1 MYSLKQ
7 VRFKRWIG
15 PATQN
20 LKAASMKKKTLYLLF
35 TVLVIVAGAVG
46 LFWYIQMRPA
56 LPYLRLLSSG
66 DRTKIFTASDMLCGV
81 VSRGKDANGNLLA
94 ENIRGYQPLRGYAR
108 RMVARKVIEVL
119 ATTDDHDVIRSLL
132 WASTRHSAKSFDISG
147 ADLYLITN
155 AIDIAN
161 ADFRRIGE
169 RFRFRPGR
177 NNETYYDRYI
187 IEEDNGIPVLT
198 LYAPGH

>member
-1 MYSLKQ
+1 
-7 VRFKRWIG
+7 
-15 PATQN
+15 
-20 LKAASMKKKTLYLLF
+20 MKKKTLYLLF

-56 LPYLRLLSSG
+56 LPYLRLLSTG

-94 ENIRGYQPLRGYAR
+94 ENIPGYQPLRGYAR

-147 ADLYLITN
+147 ADL
-155 AIDIAN
+155 
-161 ADFRRIGE
+161 
-169 RFRFRPGR
+169 
-177 NNETYYDRYI
+177 
-187 IEEDNGIPVLT
+187 
-198 LYAPGH
+198 

>member
-15 PATQN
+15 PATKN
-20 LKAASMKKKTLYLLF
+20 LKAAPMKKKTLYLLF

-46 LFWYIQMRPA
+46 WFWYIQMRPA
-56 LPYLRLLSSG
+56 LPYLRLLSSD

-94 ENIRGYQPLRGYAR
+94 ENIPGYQPLQGYAR
-108 RMVARKVIEVL
+108 RIVARKVIEVL

-147 ADLYLITN
+147 AELYLITN
-155 AIDIAN
+155 AINKAN

-169 RFRFRPGR
+169 RFRPGR
-177 NNETYYDRYI
+177 NNEVIYDRYI
-187 IEEDNGIPVLT
+187 IEINNGTPVLT
-198 LYAPGH
+198 LYAPGHY